1 MKLKSLPTLK
11 YPTVVVIG
19 SFLRTALPFFEQCDN
34 YGPTFTL
41 HTLPRNF
48 SETLQIDIAPS
59 VQILDI
65 PGPSTSSDN
74 AEDNTT

>member
-1 MKLKSLPTLK
+1 MGLDRLGCFNLT
-11 YPTVVVIG
+11 TQ
-19 SFLRTALPFFEQCDN
+19 ALPFFEKCDN

-48 SETLQIDIAPS
+48 SETFSKSILLLS
-59 VQILDI
+59 VQNLDI